1 MIKNYFKIAWRNL
14 IRNKSYAV
22 INIIG
27 LSLGVACS
35 ILIFV
40 LVTYHLSFDT
50 FHKNKDRVYRIVTEW
65 HDGDIN
71 YSPAVPSPVGKA
83 VRSEFTFAEKTARV
97 IDYEGV
103 LISIPG
109 TNEVKKFE
117 EETGVAFVEP
127 EFFDILDFP
136 LVEGNKNQ
144 VLKNPN
150 SAIITEKLAKKYF
163 GKDAAIGKII
173 RFDNKIN
180 FTVTGILKDIPINTD
195 RKQEIYFSYENLKDH
210 NKWIAGDSSWGGVYS
225 GSQLFTLLKP
235 SVTVAQV
242 NTQLKNIVQKYYSDR
257 DKKVWQFRLQPLS
270 DIHFNPDLNGYAD
283 KKYLWAL
290 AFIGIFLVV
299 TACVNFIN
307 LATAQALNRSKEIGI
322 RKVLGSLKRHLFW
335 QFIIETAIITLF
347 AVVLAYLFAEIAMPF
362 LNQLFETQ
370 IKIRLFSN
378 WQLPVFLLVVSSV
391 VVFLSGSYPG
401 MVLAR
406 FQPVAALKSKLSQK
420 HIGGFSLRR
429 ILVITQ
435 FAISQMLIIGT
446 IVVASQIHYSKN
458 SDLGFKRNSI
468 VVVPVPTN
476 DLASMNTLANRLKSV
491 AGVENVSL
499 CFQPPAA
506 NSNNTT
512 SVKFENNAEEE
523 HWSTNVKAGDD
534 QYMKTFNLQLVAG
547 RNFYKSDTAMEFV
560 VNETFV
566 KKLNLKSPDQ
576 ILGKMARING
586 IKAPIVGVV
595 KDFYNYSFH
604 SEISPV
610 CFYSDYDR
618 YSNCVLQINMQNVK
632 PIMTAVEK
640 IWNETYH
647 EYLYNASF
655 LDERIAE
662 FYQLDSIMLSLI
674 QFFACIAIFIGC
686 LGLYGLVSFMA
697 LRKTKEIGVRKV
709 LGAGVKSIVWMFGK
723 EFTTLLLIAFVIA
736 APLAWWAMH
745 RYLQDFTYRIDIGAW
760 IFLSS
765 IGFTFVIALVTV
777 GYRSLKASLANPVKS
792 LRTE

>member
-1 MIKNYFKIAWRNL
+1 MLKNYFKIAWRNL
-14 IRNKSYAV
+14 IRNKAYAG
-22 INIIG
+22 INIVG
-27 LSLGVACS
+27 LSLGIACS

-40 LVTYHLSFDT
+40 LVSYHLSFDN
-50 FHKNKDRVYRIVTEW
+50 FHKNKDQVYRIVTEW
-65 HDGDIN
+65 HDGEIS

-83 VRSEFTFAEKTARV
+83 VRTEFTFAEKTARV
-97 IDYEGV
+97 IDYQGV

-109 TNEVKKFE
+109 TGEVKKFE
-117 EETGVAFVEP
+117 EKSGGAFVEP
-127 EFFDILDFP
+127 AFFDILDFP
-136 LVEGNKNQ
+136 LVKGDKNQ

-163 GKDAAIGKII
+163 GKEVAIGKII
-173 RFDNKIN
+173 RFNNKIN
-180 FTVTGILKDIPINTD
+180 FTVTGILKDLPINTD
-195 RKQEIYFSYENLKDH
+195 RNQEIYFSYDNLKDH
-210 NKWIAGDSSWGGVYS
+210 NKWLAGDSSWGGVYS

-242 NTQLKNIVQKYYSDR
+242 NSQLKSVVQKYYNDR
-257 DKKVWQFRLQPLS
+257 DKKEWQFKLQPLN
-270 DIHFNPDLNGYAD
+270 DIHFNADLGGYAD

-290 AFIGIFLVV
+290 AFIGIFLII

-322 RKVLGSLKRHLFW
+322 RKVLGSLKRQLFW
-335 QFIIETAIITLF
+335 QFITETAIITLF
-347 AVVLAYLFAEIAMPF
+347 AVALAYLFAEIAMPF

-370 IKIRLFSN
+370 IKIRLFN
-378 WQLPVFLLVVSSV
+378 DWQLPVFLLVVTLL

-401 MVLAR
+401 LVLAR

-429 ILVITQ
+429 VLVITQ

-446 IVVASQIHYSKN
+446 IVVASQINFSKN
-458 SDLGFKRNSI
+458 SDLGFNRNSI
-468 VVVPVPTN
+468 VVVPIPSDDVPK
-476 DLASMNTLANRLKSV
+476 MHTLVNRFAAV
-491 AGVENVSL
+491 PGVQNVSL

-506 NSNNTT
+506 NSNDNTDI
-512 SVKFENNAEEE
+512 KFDNNAEAE
-523 HWSTNVKAGDD
+523 HWNVNTKMVDEN
-534 QYMKTFNLQLVAG
+534 YFKTFGLKLVAG
-547 RNFYKSDTAMEFV
+547 RNLYPSDTVREYV
-560 VNETFV
+560 VNETLV
-566 KKLNLKSPDQ
+566 RKLNLKNADA
-576 ILGKMARING
+576 IIGKSITIYG
-586 IKAPIVGVV
+586 HKFPVVGVV

-604 SEISPV
+604 SEIAPV
-610 CFYSDYDR
+610 CFFPNADKFR
-618 YSNCVLQINMQNVK
+618 NCALQINMKNAK
-632 PIMTAVEK
+632 PTMAAVEK
-640 IWNETYH
+640 IWNDTYH
-647 EYLYNASF
+647 EYLYSSQF
-655 LDERIAE
+655 LDAKIAE

-709 LGAGVKSIVWMFGK
+709 LGAGVKNIVWMFGK
-723 EFTTLLLIAFVIA
+723 EFATLLLVAFVIA

-745 RYLQDFTYRIDIGAW
+745 KYLQDFTYRINIGAW
-760 IFLSS
+760 IFFVA

-777 GYRSLKASLANPVKS
+777 GYRSLKASLANPVES

>member
-14 IRNKSYAV
+14 KRNKAYAF
-22 INIIG
+22 INIVG
-27 LSLGVACS
+27 LSLGIACS

-40 LVTYHLSFDT
+40 LVSYHLSFDT
-50 FHKNKDRVYRIVTEW
+50 FHINKDRVYRIVTEW
-65 HDGDIN
+65 HDGGIN

-97 IDYEGV
+97 IDYAGV

-109 TNEVKKFE
+109 SSEVKKFE
-117 EETGVAFVEP
+117 EKTGVAFVEP

-136 LVEGNKNQ
+136 LVKGDKNQ

-150 SAIITEKLAKKYF
+150 SAIISEKLANKYF
-163 GKDAAIGKII
+163 GKEEAVGKVI
-173 RFDNKIN
+173 RFDNNIN
-180 FTVTGILKDIPINTD
+180 FTITGILKDIPSNTD
-195 RKQEIYFSYENLKDH
+195 RTQEIYLSYENLKEH
-210 NKWIAGDSSWGGVYS
+210 SKWLAGDSSWGGVYS

-242 NTQLKNIVQKYYSDR
+242 NTQLKSIVQKYYKDR
-257 DKKVWQFRLQPLS
+257 DKNIWVFRLQPLA

-290 AFIGIFLVV
+290 SFIGVFLII

-322 RKVLGSLKRHLFW
+322 RKVLGSLKSQLFW
-335 QFIIETAIITLF
+335 QFITETAIITMF
-347 AVVLAYLFAEIAMPF
+347 AVMLACAFAQIALPF
-362 LNQLFETQ
+362 LNELFETQ
-370 IKIRLFSN
+370 IKIQLFSS
-378 WQLPVFLLVVSSV
+378 WQLPVFLLVISML

-406 FQPVAALKSKLSQK
+406 FQPVAALKARLSQK
-420 HIGGFSLRR
+420 NIGGFSLRR
-429 ILVITQ
+429 VLVITQ

-458 SDLGFKRNSI
+458 SDLGFNRSSI
-468 VVVPVPTN
+468 AVVPVPSDDITK
-476 DLASMNTLANRLKSV
+476 MNTLKTRLASLP
-491 AGVENVSL
+491 GVENVSL
-499 CFQPPAA
+499 CYQPPAA

-512 SVKFENNAEEE
+512 DLKFDNNAESE
-523 HWSTNVKAGDD
+523 HWGVNVKTADD
-534 QYMKTFNLQLVAG
+534 QYLKTFQLKLVAG
-547 RNFYKSDTAMEFV
+547 RNLYPSDTAREFL

-566 KKLNLKSPDQ
+566 KKLNIKSPDQ
-576 ILGKMARING
+576 IIGKTATING

-604 SEISPV
+604 TEISAV
-610 CFYSDYDR
+610 CFFTDTHNYG
-618 YSNCVLQINMQNVK
+618 NCALQINMKNKK
-632 PIMTAVEK
+632 PIMAAVEK

-647 EYLYNASF
+647 EYLYSSKF

-662 FYQLDSIMLSLI
+662 FYELDSIMLSLI

-709 LGAGVKSIVWMFGK
+709 LGAGVNSILWMFGK
-723 EFTTLLLIAFVIA
+723 EFTTLLVIAFVIA

-745 RYLQDFTYRIDIGAW
+745 KYLQDFTYRINLGAW
-760 IFLSS
+760 IFLAA
-765 IGFTFVIALVTV
+765 IGFTFLIALGTV

>member
-14 IRNKSYAV
+14 QRNRSYAL
-22 INIIG
+22 INIVG
-27 LSLGVACS
+27 LSLGVACA

-40 LVTYHLSFDT
+40 LVNYHLSFDT
-50 FHKNKDRVYRIVTEW
+50 FHKNKDHVYRIVTEW
-65 HDGDIN
+65 HDGEIN
-71 YSPAVPSPVGKA
+71 YSPAVPSPIGKV
-83 VRSEFTFAEKTARV
+83 VRSEFTFAEQTARV
-97 IDYEGV
+97 IDYQGV

-109 TNEVKKFE
+109 TGAVKKFE
-117 EETGVAFVEP
+117 EESGAAFVEP
-127 EFFDILDFP
+127 GFFKIFDFP
-136 LVEGNKNQ
+136 LIKGDINQ
-144 VLKNPN
+144 ALKNPN
-150 SAIITEKLAKKYF
+150 SAIITEKLARKYF
-163 GKDAAIGKII
+163 GSEPAIGKII
-173 RFDNKIN
+173 RFENKIN

-195 RKQEIYFSYENLKDH
+195 RNQEIYLSYANLKDY
-210 NKWIAGDSSWGGVYS
+210 NNWLAGDSSWGGVYS
-225 GSQLFTLLKP
+225 GCQLFTLLKP

-242 NTQLKNIVQKYYSDR
+242 NTQLKSIVQKYYSDR
-257 DKKVWQFRLQPLS
+257 DKKVWQFRLQPLN

-290 AFIGIFLVV
+290 AAIGIFLVI

-322 RKVLGSLKRHLFW
+322 RKVLGSLKRQLFW
-335 QFIIETAIITLF
+335 QFITETAIITLF
-347 AVVLAYLFAEIAMPF
+347 AVVLACLFAEIALPF

-370 IKIRLFSN
+370 IKIRLFSD
-378 WQLPVFLLVVSSV
+378 WQLPVFLTVVTSLVI
-391 VVFLSGSYPG
+391 FFSGSYPG

-406 FQPVAALKSKLSQK
+406 FQPVAALKSKLSQR

-429 ILVITQ
+429 VLVITQ

-446 IVVASQIHYSKN
+446 IVVASQINFSKN

-468 VVVPVPTN
+468 VTVPVPTN
-476 DLASMNTLANRLKSV
+476 DLPGMHTLANRMKAV

-512 SVKFENNAEEE
+512 GVIFENNAEEE
-523 HWSTNVKAGDD
+523 HWSANVKTGDD
-534 QYMKTFNLQLVAG
+534 QYLKTFNLQLVAG
-547 RNFYKSDTAMEFV
+547 RNFHKSDTAREFV

-604 SEISPV
+604 TEISPV
-610 CFYSDYDR
+610 CFFSDYNNYR
-618 YSNCVLQINMQNVK
+618 NCVLQINMKNVK
-632 PIMTAVEK
+632 PTLAAVEK
-640 IWNETYH
+640 IWNETYP
-647 EYLYNASF
+647 EYLYSARF
-655 LDERIAE
+655 LDDRIAE
-662 FYQLDSIMLSLI
+662 FYQMDSIMLSLI

-709 LGAGVKSIVWMFGK
+709 LGAGVNNIVWMFGK
-723 EFTTLLLIAFVIA
+723 EFSTLLLIAFVIA

-745 RYLQDFTYRIDIGAW
+745 KYLQDFTYRINIGAW
-760 IFLSS
+760 IFLAA
-765 IGFTFVIALVTV
+765 IGFTFVIALLTV

>member
-14 IRNKSYAV
+14 KRNKAYAF
-22 INIIG
+22 INIVG
-27 LSLGVACS
+27 LSLGIACS

-40 LVTYHLSFDT
+40 LVSYHLSFDT
-50 FHKNKDRVYRIVTEW
+50 FHINKDRVYRIVTEW
-65 HDGDIN
+65 HDGGIN

-97 IDYEGV
+97 IDYAGV

-109 TNEVKKFE
+109 SSEVKKFE
-117 EETGVAFVEP
+117 EKTGVAFVEP

-136 LVEGNKNQ
+136 LVKGDKNQ

-150 SAIITEKLAKKYF
+150 SAIISEKLANKYF
-163 GKDAAIGKII
+163 GKEEAVGKVI
-173 RFDNKIN
+173 RFDNNIN
-180 FTVTGILKDIPINTD
+180 FTITGILKDIPSNTD
-195 RKQEIYFSYENLKDH
+195 RTQEIYLSYENLKEH
-210 NKWIAGDSSWGGVYS
+210 SKWLAGDSSWGGVYS

-242 NTQLKNIVQKYYSDR
+242 NTQLKSIVQKYYKDR
-257 DKKVWQFRLQPLS
+257 DKNIWVFRLQPLA

-290 AFIGIFLVV
+290 SFIGVFLII

-322 RKVLGSLKRHLFW
+322 RKVLGSLKSQLFW
-335 QFIIETAIITLF
+335 QFITETAIITMF
-347 AVVLAYLFAEIAMPF
+347 AVMLACAFAQIALPF
-362 LNQLFETQ
+362 LNELFETQ
-370 IKIRLFSN
+370 IKIQLFSS
-378 WQLPVFLLVVSSV
+378 WQLPVFLLVISML

-406 FQPVAALKSKLSQK
+406 FQPVAALKARLSQK
-420 HIGGFSLRR
+420 NIGGFSLRR
-429 ILVITQ
+429 VLVITQ

-458 SDLGFKRNSI
+458 SDLGFNRSSI
-468 VVVPVPTN
+468 AVVPVPSDDITK
-476 DLASMNTLANRLKSV
+476 MNTLKTRLASLP
-491 AGVENVSL
+491 GVENVSL
-499 CFQPPAA
+499 CYQPPAA

-512 SVKFENNAEEE
+512 DLKFDNNAESE
-523 HWSTNVKAGDD
+523 HWGVNVKTADD
-534 QYMKTFNLQLVAG
+534 QYLKTFQLKLVAG
-547 RNFYKSDTAMEFV
+547 RNLYPSDTAREFL

-566 KKLNLKSPDQ
+566 KKLNIKSPDQ
-576 ILGKMARING
+576 IIGKTATING

-604 SEISPV
+604 TEISAV
-610 CFYSDYDR
+610 CFFTDAHNYG
-618 YSNCVLQINMQNVK
+618 NCALQINMKNKK
-632 PIMTAVEK
+632 PIMAAVEK

-647 EYLYNASF
+647 EYLYSSKF

-662 FYQLDSIMLSLI
+662 FYELDSIMLSLI

-709 LGAGVKSIVWMFGK
+709 LGAGVNSILWMFGK
-723 EFTTLLLIAFVIA
+723 EFTTLLVIAFVIA

-745 RYLQDFTYRIDIGAW
+745 KYLQDFTYRINLGAW
-760 IFLSS
+760 IFLAA
-765 IGFTFVIALVTV
+765 IGFTFLIALGTV